1 MAGNREGG
9 RDMRD
14 KRRGTKNILL
24 GMLPLGEPQ
33 DMHWESQPSNTAHRI
48 QIPFIGYQVHFPKGC
63 IA

>member
-24 GMLPLGEPQ
+24 GMLRLREPQ
-33 DMHWESQPSNTAHRI
+33 DMHWEIQPSNKAHRI
-48 QIPFIGYQVHFPKGC
+48 QIIFIGYQVHFPKGC

>member
-1 MAGNREGG
+1 MASNREGG

-33 DMHWESQPSNTAHRI
+33 DMHWEIQPSNKAHRI
-48 QIPFIGYQVHFPKGC
+48 QIPFIGY
-63 IA
+63 